1 MTGFL
6 VGLGALT
13 ALLLW
18 RHIGAERLAG
28 TPLSPWQ
35 MIERGLSVFLL
46 LGMVL
51 ATVFQVGIRYGLH
64 EYVRAPWTDELSRL
78 FMVWLVFW
86 GATILHRTDE
96 HIHMGLLTNKLP
108 DLPRRVVRL
117 FGDICTLIIFGFL
130 VWYGF
135 QTAQGAMRLSSL
147 TLGVPMAVFHYS
159 VPISGALMFLYSC
172 LHVVARARGREIDP
186 EQPFLEVD

>member
-1 MTGFL
+1 LNVFL
-6 VGLGALT
+6 IIMVALT

-18 RHIGAERLAG
+18 RHVRAEGEAG
-28 TPLSPWQ
+28 SPLSLWQ
-35 MIERGLSVFLL
+35 VMERSLAVFLL

-64 EYVRAPWTDELSRL
+64 QYVRAPWTDELSRL

-96 HIHMGLLTNKLP
+96 HIHMGLLVNKLP
-108 DLPRRVVRL
+108 DLARRIVRL
-117 FGDICTLIIFGFL
+117 FGDLCTLAIFGIL

-159 VPISGALMFLYSC
+159 VPVSGALMFLYSC
-172 LHVVARARGREIDP
+172 LHVVARVRGREIEP
-186 EQPFLEVD
+186 EQDILEVE